1 MERVTRKTT
10 SRRKVRVERPF
21 FYPKD
26 RVYNWE
32 YGHGSVI
39 EWDNEKWEVLVNFD
53 EWGIHAVYV
62 VNCVSESEYL
72 EVLEFISNR
81 ERKLWQRKEQLG
93 M

>member
-10 SRRKVRVERPF
+10 SRRKKRIERPF

-39 EWDNEKWEVLVNFD
+39 EWDNEIGEILVRFD
-53 EWGIHAVYV
+53 EEWEHV
-62 VNCVSESEYL
+62 VSIIDTVTEGEHL
-72 EVLEFISNR
+72 EILEFISDR
-81 ERKLWQRKEQLG
+81 ERRLWQKNEESSK
-93 M
+93 